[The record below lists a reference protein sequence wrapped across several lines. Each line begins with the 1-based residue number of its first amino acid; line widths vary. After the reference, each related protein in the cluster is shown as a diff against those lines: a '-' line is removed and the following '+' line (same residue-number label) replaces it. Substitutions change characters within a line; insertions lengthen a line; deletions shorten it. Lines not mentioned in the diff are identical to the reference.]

1 MLEAILFDFDGVLVE
16 SVDIKT
22 KAFAKLFENE
32 GPEIVNKVVEY
43 HLANGGVS
51 RFKKFDYIY
60 RELLKKQ
67 ITNVNRMEL
76 GNKFAKLVVENVLN
90 APWISGVQE
99 FLENYSEKLDL
110 YVVSGTPDNELK
122 FIVEKK
128 NVSKYFK
135 GVFGSPA
142 TKGDLIKDILLTHSY
157 KNENVVFVGDAITD
171 LNGALEANVSFIG
184 KISNKETNPFSDH
197 HVSLIRDLRELP
209 GLLKQIN
216 IL

>member
-1 MLEAILFDFDGVLVE
+1 MLKAILFDFDGVLVE

-60 RELLKKQ
+60 AELLKRQ
-67 ITNVNRMEL
+67 ITDEIRMEL
-76 GNKFAKLVVENVLN
+76 GNKFANLVIQNVLD
-90 APWISGVQE
+90 APWIPGVQE

-110 YVVSGTPDNELK
+110 YIVSGTPDNELK
-122 FIVEKK
+122 YIVENK
-128 NVSKYFK
+128 NISKYFK

-157 KNENVVFVGDAITD
+157 KNEHVVFVGDAITD

-184 KISNKETNPFSDH
+184 KISNKETNPFSDY
-197 HVSLIRDLRELP
+197 HVSLVRDLRELP
-209 GLLKQIN
+209 GLLKQMN
-216 IL
+216 ML

>member
-1 MLEAILFDFDGVLVE
+1 MLKAILFDFDGVLVE

-60 RELLKKQ
+60 TELLKRQ
-67 ITNVNRMEL
+67 ITDEIRMEL
-76 GNKFAKLVVENVLN
+76 GNKFANLVIQNVLD
-90 APWISGVQE
+90 APWIPGVQE

-110 YVVSGTPDNELK
+110 YIVSGTPDNELK
-122 FIVEKK
+122 YIVEKK

-157 KNENVVFVGDAITD
+157 KNEHVVFVGDAITD

-184 KISNKETNPFSDH
+184 KISNKETNPFSDY
-197 HVSLIRDLRELP
+197 HVSLVRDLRELP
-209 GLLKQIN
+209 GLLKQMN
-216 IL
+216 ML